1 MHELTDDAAGALGRD
16 EWNAQQHDDAEPMA
30 APRLRSLF
38 ACLGEVPECRK
49 ARGKR
54 CPPRT
59 VLAIAVAARFA
70 ALLSQERLE
79 AVDSFF
85 SPSRKRCTAPSIT
98 TFHNILADLPPET
111 LDDAVGRWT
120 ARQAGAATPLAM
132 DGKDIRGASKQTG
145 EGRRMM
151 VAAAGHGTGMALRQ
165 VEVDAKS
172 NEIPAVRELSGSLDV
187 TGRIVTVDAM
197 HARHYIERTAR
208 TTYATSPA
216 TRTGAGCT
224 SAICRATFPA

>member
-1 MHELTDDAAGALGRD
+1 
-16 EWNAQQHDDAEPMA
+16 
-30 APRLRSLF
+30 
-38 ACLGEVPECRK
+38 
-49 ARGKR
+49 
-54 CPPRT
+54 
-59 VLAIAVAARFA
+59 
-70 ALLSQERLE
+70 
-79 AVDSFF
+79 
-85 SPSRKRCTAPSIT
+85 
-98 TFHNILADLPPET
+98 
-111 LDDAVGRWT
+111 
-120 ARQAGAATPLAM
+120 M